1 MKSKRL
7 AGGGEAEESGGISG
21 SLPAM
26 FPRSSLS
33 ADQLAGVKKKQK
45 IEAQYG
51 PSQDERD
58 RMERQKAREES
69 DVYTSPDG
77 KSGGMGP
84 VRMAKGGSASSRA
97 DGCAQRGKTRGTI
110 VAMCGGGMAKG
121 KK

>member
-1 MKSKRL
+1 MKKKRF
-7 AGGGEAEESGGISG
+7 ADGGEAGEPMGISG

-33 ADQLAGVKKKQK
+33 ADEIAGVKKKQK

-58 RMERQKAREES
+58 RMERKKSREES
-69 DVYTSPDG
+69 DVYTSPNG

-84 VRMAKGGSASSRA
+84 VKMAKGGSASSRA
-97 DGCAQRGKTRGTI
+97 DGCCVKGKTKGTMI
-110 VAMCGGGMAKG
+110 KMKSGGMSC
-121 KK
+121 

>member
-7 AGGGEAEESGGISG
+7 ADGGEAGEPRGISG

-58 RMERQKAREES
+58 RMDRKKSREES
-69 DVYTSPDG
+69 DVYTSPDE

-84 VRMAKGGSASSRA
+84 VKMAKGGSASSRA
-97 DGCAQRGKTRGTI
+97 DGCAVRGKT
-110 VAMCGGGMAKG
+110 KG
-121 KK
+121 RMV

>member
-1 MKSKRL
+1 MKKKRF
-7 AGGGEAEESGGISG
+7 ADGGEADEPRGISG

-58 RMERQKAREES
+58 RMDRKKSREES

-84 VRMAKGGSASSRA
+84 IRMAKGGSASSRA
-97 DGCAQRGKTRGTI
+97 DGCAVRGKT
-110 VAMCGGGMAKG
+110 KG
-121 KK
+121 RML